1 MAGFS
6 AGYIKMVKE
15 NTRMKFTNKTPE
27 VRYYFILDGS
37 KTAGTIYYEN
47 FGTRKFQW
55 TLVFGKKVEPANI
68 LDLCHQAT
76 AENWPMAMMDAKVST
91 ELEYIA
97 VMPREL

>member
-1 MAGFS
+1 
-6 AGYIKMVKE
+6 MVKE

-27 VRYYFILDGS
+27 VRYYFILDGT

-55 TLVFGKKVEPANI
+55 TLMFGRKIEPANI
-68 LDLCHQAT
+68 LDLCHKASS
-76 AENWPMAMMDAKVST
+76 ENWPISMMDAKVST

-97 VMPREL
+97 VMPKEL

>member
-1 MAGFS
+1 M
-6 AGYIKMVKE
+6 IKE
-15 NTRMKFTNKTPE
+15 NTRMRFTNKTPE

-47 FGTRKFQW
+47 FGTKKFQW
-55 TLVFGKKVEPANI
+55 TLAFGRKVEPANI

-76 AENWPMAMMDAKVST
+76 AEGWPMSMMDTKIST